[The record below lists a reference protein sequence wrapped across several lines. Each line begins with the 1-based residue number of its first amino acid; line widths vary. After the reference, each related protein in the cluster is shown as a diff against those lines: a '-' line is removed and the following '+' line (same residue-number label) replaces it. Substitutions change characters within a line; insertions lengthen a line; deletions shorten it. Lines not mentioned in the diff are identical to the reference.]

1 MSYKNQHWDGP
12 EIRGKHFQFAE
23 VYRRAGS
30 EGMLTDT
37 TNGGITCY
45 MDETWLISLE
55 LAEGEGDWSPDT
67 LVLVKFPDSQ
77 KVIAVPYG
85 YHDKHHV
92 YTKPGGNFIYSTDSR
107 FPMPYPVE
115 VRDRLEGQT
124 IIRVCQ
130 NFGETELSQVVGC
143 MTQNHYE
150 RDNYLCALAKH
161 ARLKPGYFK
170 AQICERNDLI
180 NWNGLVVVEEKEVI
194 LENYE
199 Q

>member
-12 EIRGKHFQFAE
+12 EIRGGYFEYAG
-23 VYRRAGS
+23 VYRPAYS
-30 EGMLTDT
+30 KGMLMDA

-45 MDETWLISLE
+45 KDTVWLISLE
-55 LAEGEGDWSPDT
+55 LAEGTSQWPDDT
-67 LVLVKFPDSQ
+67 LVLVKFPNSE

-92 YTKPGGNFIYSTDSR
+92 YTMPGGNFLYSQDSR
-107 FPMPYPVE
+107 FPYRHPIE
-115 VRDRLEGQT
+115 VRDRTEGQT

-130 NFGETELSQVVGC
+130 RWGETGLSQV
-143 MTQNHYE
+143 MTGVTANHYE

-161 ARLKPGYFK
+161 GRLKSGYFK
-170 AQICERNDLI
+170 AQICERNELGPWDSLI
-180 NWNGLVVVEEKEVI
+180 VVEEKELI
-194 LENYE
+194 LEND